1 MQLNLTTDYAIRV
14 VLYLAEA
21 DGLVTSQDLANFSNV
36 SPNYIFKIMKKL
48 VDAGYVEQFRGVKGG
63 YKLLQD
69 PKDISLWDIIELME
83 PTTAFNR
90 CLEEDSYCSRHGD
103 TLGCQVN
110 TVYRT
115 FQKHM
120 EDYFKSYSIQR
131 IVDEWGDKPL

>member
-21 DGLVTSQDLANFSNV
+21 EGLVTSQDLANFSKV

-63 YKLLQD
+63 YKLCVNPQD
-69 PKDISLWDIIELME
+69 ITLWDIIELME
-83 PTTAFNR
+83 PTTAINR
-90 CLEEDSYCSRHGD
+90 CLENDSYCSRHGNV
-103 TLGCQVN
+103 LGCQVN
-110 TVYRT
+110 AVYRV
-115 FQKHM
+115 FQEQM
-120 EDYFKSYSIQR
+120 EAYFKSYSIQR